1 MTVIDPAEYA
11 HLVSVTEA
19 HVRTHMR
26 QFNDCSHEWSHVE
39 RVRAMALRIA
49 HAENERQPGRV
60 NLQIVELA
68 ALLHDVGDF
77 KFLTAEKTSEAVL
90 REFMQQAQYPE
101 CLQEAIAWI
110 HGRISFRHELA
121 HPDDVHGPHQAEL
134 FCVQDADRLEAIGAI
149 GIARCFAYNGARNI
163 PLLDRD
169 APPLVALTRQQYD
182 QMALTNKS
190 NARNHFYEKL
200 LKIAAMVKTPL
211 GREEAARRHALLY
224 DFIVEF
230 DRECGLDSSPLQYFQ
245 PPQQQ
250 QQQQ

>member
-1 MTVIDPAEYA
+1 MTVLESTEYER
-11 HLVSVTEA
+11 LVSVTEA

-49 HAENERQPGRV
+49 RAENMRQPESV
-60 NLQIVELA
+60 DLQVVELA

-77 KFLTAEKTSEAVL
+77 KFLTEGKTSEGVL

-101 CLQEAIAWI
+101 SLQEAIAWV

-121 HPDDVHGPHQAEL
+121 HPDDMHGPHQAEL

-169 APPLVALTRQQYD
+169 TPPLVALTRQQYD
-182 QMALTNKS
+182 QMALTSKS

-200 LKIAAMVKTPL
+200 LKVAAMIKTPL

-224 DFIVEF
+224 AFIVEF
-230 DRECGLDSSPLQYFQ
+230 DRECGLDSSPLQNFQ
-245 PPQQQ
+245 TLQQPQ
-250 QQQQ
+250 